1 MTSKIVV
8 NNIEADAGISTV
20 AFNDQIR
27 VGSATTIHS
36 TGIDLGSG
44 NINSHN
50 INSSGIVTA
59 IGLDIN
65 GNGDISGNLNVAGVL
80 TYEDVTSVDAVGL
93 STFQAGIHVTGG
105 SVGIGTAVP
114 NEELHIHA
122 SGTSYIRFTD
132 ETSGTGGT
140 DGAVFGLDH
149 PHLYAW
155 NYEAGDFVVATN
167 ATEKLRITSAGFVGV
182 NTDNPAAKLDVLHGA
197 IRLSRTATYTS
208 HAEFGITHNNP
219 SDYGSLYFDNSNA
232 TGDYVFRTTSSNTER
247 LRITAAGNVDINGT
261 PPWTVTGGNYRNL
274 SISGEGA
281 SASGFLWLG
290 NGAAATNAD
299 FDLGRVNFVNGANIV
314 AQIKGT
320 TQTGANDD
328 GRISFNT
335 KTSGSNIAERLR
347 ITSDGHVIPASN
359 NVYDLG
365 SVTNGWRNIYSNDL
379 NLSNMDGDSNDIDG
393 TNGSWTIQEGKDDL
407 FIINRLTGKK
417 YKINL
422 TEVS

>member
-1 MTSKIVV
+1 SLENHMTSKIVV

-167 ATEKLRITSAGFVGV
+167 AT
-182 NTDNPAAKLDVLHGA
+182 
-197 IRLSRTATYTS
+197 
-208 HAEFGITHNNP
+208 
-219 SDYGSLYFDNSNA
+219 
-232 TGDYVFRTTSSNTER
+232 
-247 LRITAAGNVDINGT
+247 
-261 PPWTVTGGNYRNL
+261 
-274 SISGEGA
+274 
-281 SASGFLWLG
+281 
-290 NGAAATNAD
+290 
-299 FDLGRVNFVNGANIV
+299 
-314 AQIKGT
+314 
-320 TQTGANDD
+320 
-328 GRISFNT
+328 
-335 KTSGSNIAERLR
+335 
-347 ITSDGHVIPASN
+347 
-359 NVYDLG
+359 
-365 SVTNGWRNIYSNDL
+365 
-379 NLSNMDGDSNDIDG
+379 
-393 TNGSWTIQEGKDDL
+393 
-407 FIINRLTGKK
+407 
-417 YKINL
+417 
-422 TEVS
+422 

>member
-1 MTSKIVV
+1 MAV
-8 NNIEADAGISTV
+8 
-20 AFNDQIR
+20 
-27 VGSATTIHS
+27 TINGT
-36 TGIDLGSG
+36 TGILAPD
-44 NINSHN
+44 I
-50 INSSGIVTA
+50 GIDGTT
-59 IGLDIN
+59 
-65 GNGDISGNLNVAGVL
+65 L
-80 TYEDVTSVDAVGL
+80 TVDAVNNR
-93 STFQAGIHVTGG
+93 
-105 SVGIGTAVP
+105 VGIGTTTP
-114 NEELHIHA
+114 F
-122 SGTSYIRFTD
+122 GTLQVRPGTNANFSF
-132 ETSGTGGT
+132 STGGGESSLEILN
-140 DGAVFGLDH
+140 D
-149 PHLYAW
+149 
-155 NYEAGDFVVATN
+155 AG
-167 ATEKLRITSAGFVGV
+167 SANVPLNVRASEYKIKIQG
-182 NTDNPAAKLDVLHGA
+182 
-197 IRLSRTATYTS
+197 
-208 HAEFGITHNNP
+208 
-219 SDYGSLYFDNSNA
+219 
-232 TGDYVFRTTSSNTER
+232 TER

>member
-1 MTSKIVV
+1 MLKT
-8 NNIEADAGISTV
+8 AGT
-20 AFNDQIR
+20 
-27 VGSATTIHS
+27 
-36 TGIDLGSG
+36 
-44 NINSHN
+44 
-50 INSSGIVTA
+50 
-59 IGLDIN
+59 
-65 GNGDISGNLNVAGVL
+65 NV
-80 TYEDVTSVDAVGL
+80 
-93 STFQAGIHVTGG
+93 G
-105 SVGIGTAVP
+105 SVGIGVVDPVVQLDVKRSTAGTIARFYDTGSNGGALYNGGPIVGLSRVSNGSVSLDGPLFQVGIDKNSTSTYNIDETVFCVANDGVGIGTDNP

-132 ETSGTGGT
+132 EASGTGIN
-140 DGAVFGLDH
+140 DGVVIGLDH
-149 PHLYAW
+149 PHTYVW

-208 HAEFGITHNNP
+208 HAEFSITHNNP